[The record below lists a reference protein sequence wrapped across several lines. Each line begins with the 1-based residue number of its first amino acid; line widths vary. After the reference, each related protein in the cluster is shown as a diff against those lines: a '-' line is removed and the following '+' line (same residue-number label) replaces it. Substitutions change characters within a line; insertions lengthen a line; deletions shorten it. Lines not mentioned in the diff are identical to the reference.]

1 MTKRR
6 MAALAIGFVASTT
19 LTAIVVSNATQSA
32 REHSAAC
39 RQILQDY
46 VNAAHDWS
54 DRLSV
59 NSDEFMRL
67 HDEYMT
73 TLHRATNLDE
83 YYKSVQPRL
92 QQIQD
97 RQQIIMKSS
106 NEIVATMP
114 TYTPCPEWRA
124 KGPT

>member
-6 MAALAIGFVASTT
+6 VAALAIGFVASTT
-19 LTAIVVSNATQSA
+19 LTSIVVSKATQSA
-32 REHSAAC
+32 HEHSAVC
-39 RQILQDY
+39 RQILRDY
-46 VNAAHDWS
+46 VNAANDWS
-54 DRLSV
+54 DRLSS
-59 NSDEFMRL
+59 NSDKFMRL

-73 TLHRATNLDE
+73 TLNSATNLDE

-106 NEIVATMP
+106 DEIVATMP
-114 TYTPCPEWRA
+114 TYTSCPEWRA
-124 KGPT
+124 RGPA